1 MTKFLFGILG
11 GTALLMYGVDMMG
24 EGLERMSGK
33 LMKRFLE
40 RITGK
45 LWKAFL
51 SGIFLT
57 ALVQSSTAISVLS
70 VGFVNS
76 GILTLSQ
83 AIGIIYGANIGTT
96 ITAQL
101 MAVSFTFD
109 LLQLSL
115 PVIAIGFILKEFI
128 TFPSSKNIGHALMGI
143 GFLLLGLK
151 LLNEGIPYIEDNAS
165 VRFFFE
171 KYASNIF
178 IGILLGTVTTALVHS
193 SAATVGIVM
202 LLGASGLLSLQAAII
217 LMLGDNIGTSVTALL
232 ASVHGNTNAK
242 RTALGHALHNVI
254 GVVMALPFLNAFT
267 RFIEYITFELQGTT
281 DITIQIANSHTI
293 FNIVVALAFLPL
305 NDYFVKLLVFLVKDK
320 KTVGKHRATFLD
332 PLLIATPVVAFDA
345 SSRELKKALEK
356 QIAMMKQVF
365 RTLKEDDLIEEEKI
379 LSQEKKIITFQKE
392 LTSYMISLSKESLSR
407 DQSIMIPGIIKGAK
421 YLERMGSL
429 LTHLMRIQNDRS
441 DLSPCFTDEA
451 VKELS
456 SLEATLHELAIL
468 SYHQLEAPDIN
479 ALSTA
484 ENLSEKLNEDVFT
497 FNTNHIR
504 RLEKDQCS
512 VEASLLYLEILS
524 TIERIGNYLE
534 KIISLGSYELQG
546 IPSPK
551 PNSHSRTKKP
561 L

>member
-1 MTKFLFGILG
+1 MTTFLFGIFG

-33 LMKRFLE
+33 LMKSFLE
-40 RITGK
+40 KITGK

-96 ITAQL
+96 ITAQF
-101 MAVSFTFD
+101 MALSLTFD

-115 PVIAIGFILKEFI
+115 PIIAVGFVLKEFI
-128 TFPSSKNIGHALMGI
+128 TFSNSKNIGHALMGI
-143 GFLLLGLK
+143 GFLFLGLK
-151 LLNEGIPYIEDNAS
+151 LLHEGIPFIENNES
-165 VRFFFE
+165 VRYFFE
-171 KYASNIF
+171 KYASNLF

-202 LLGASGLLSLQAAII
+202 LLGAAGLISLEAAII

-254 GVVMALPFLNAFT
+254 GVLMAIPFLGLFT
-267 RFIEYITFELQGTT
+267 RFIEYFTLQVQGTT

-305 NDYFVKLLVFLVKDK
+305 NDYFVKLLIFLVKDK
-320 KTVGKHRATFLD
+320 KAAEKTHFLD
-332 PLLIATPVVAFDA
+332 PLLLATPLVAFDA
-345 SSRELKKALEK
+345 SSRELKKTLAKE
-356 QIAMMKQVF
+356 ISMMKNAF
-365 RTLKEDDLIEEEKI
+365 KALKENTIFKEESLLTKEKN
-379 LSQEKKIITFQKE
+379 IITFQKD
-392 LTSYMISLSKESLSR
+392 LTSYMISLSKESLSK
-407 DQSIMIPGIIKGAK
+407 DQSIMIPGMVKGAK
-421 YLERMGSL
+421 YLELMGSL
-429 LTHLMRIQNDRS
+429 LIHLMTLQNERAE
-441 DLSPCFTDEA
+441 LGPCFTDEA
-451 VKELS
+451 LKELS
-456 SLEATLHELAIL
+456 SLESTLNDMANL
-468 SYHQLEAPDIN
+468 SYVQLDSPDFTTIN
-479 ALSTA
+479 TA
-484 ENLSEKLNEDVFT
+484 HNLFEKLTADVFT
-497 FNTNHIR
+497 FSTNHIS
-504 RLEKDQCS
+504 RLEEERCS
-512 VEASLLYLEILS
+512 VEASLLYLEALS

-534 KIISLGSYELQG
+534 KIVSLGSYELQG
-546 IPSPK
+546 LPSPLPK
-551 PNSHSRTKKP
+551 LNST